1 MYSKYIMF
9 SYPQAEP
16 FKKAYSTESNLEKST
31 FGYATNN
38 VHPQL
43 PARMNDGRS
52 LIAAHQP
59 EAVLNETILQNSGVN
74 SNWEYRK
81 YLTEN
86 SQKIAR
92 DNFREACNDVGYF
105 ERFTPDERGY
115 NSDKHNIPSSHLLYK
130 DQETI
135 LNEKSDLKNL
145 YMSRDE
151 LQSRFEPV
159 TLTQEQLFSKLA
171 K

>member
-1 MYSKYIMF
+1 MF
-9 SYPQAEP
+9 SYPRAEP
-16 FKKAYSTESNLEKST
+16 FKKAYSSNDTILEKSS

-43 PARMNDGRS
+43 PPRMNDGRS

-59 EAVLNETILQNSGVN
+59 EAVLNDTILQNSKVTT
-74 SNWEYRK
+74 NWEYRK

-86 SQKIAR
+86 SQQIAR

-115 NSDKHNIPSSHLLYK
+115 NSDKHATPSNHLLYK
-130 DQETI
+130 DQATI
-135 LNEKSDLKNL
+135 LNENSDLKNL
-145 YMSRDE
+145 YLSREE
-151 LQSRFEPV
+151 LSSRYEPV
-159 TLTQEQLFSKLA
+159 TLTQDQLFSNLTK
-171 K
+171 

>member
-9 SYPQAEP
+9 SYPRAEP
-16 FKKAYSTESNLEKST
+16 FKKAYSNDTILEKST

-59 EAVLNETILQNSGVN
+59 EAVLNETILQNSGVQ

-86 SQKIAR
+86 SQQIAR

-105 ERFTPDERGY
+105 ERFAPDERGY
-115 NSDKHNIPSSHLLYK
+115 KSEKHDTPSSYLVYK
-130 DQETI
+130 DQSTI
-135 LNEKSDLKNL
+135 INENSDLKNL
-145 YMSRDE
+145 YLTREELSSRY
-151 LQSRFEPV
+151 EPV
-159 TLTQEQLFSKLA
+159 TLTQDQLFSKVA